1 MACINRTTNKLND
14 TMYHVYPTTCPVNYK
29 KDDNTYEPIDLT
41 FENSTSNIGDIL
53 LNRKNIFSTGIRKD
67 MDPNK
72 FVGIRPDNCQD
83 GSKQIEISIE
93 DVKINGISGYNIN
106 DFIVNPEPRMFLKLY
121 KNNGFKDF
129 EIKFKIH
136 LKGLNILNN
145 KYTETKKLRNKLTTE
160 FINARSDLGNNLINT
175 YLSDQE
181 VDTSESHLRFYY
193 GKVIDDFI
201 IKFDISNE
209 EEFGDNNMSAY
220 NFYNMSGIGSNMYLK
235 NCVVFYAVG
244 KNINSFNDSVLQN
257 IANKYNF
264 SLTSDD
270 GDKGRYFYKD
280 GKKVGSYILFENKVL
295 GHINTEPIPDNIKSL
310 YIKKTFDETT
320 FEEITLAQFETD
332 MQNQFNYEVDSITVD
347 TNYYSGDLFQISLG
361 SRCYTICL
369 PMITDENYL
378 PLNTFYDVLHTLKDN
393 GDNTYTYTKYLSI
406 EGLLKNLGNTNNYID
421 VNINTDLN
429 EETPSYRIG
438 TSEPP
443 HDSSDLTTMRT
454 ATTAAGTQ
462 SFATLRQFVKK
473 QLQRN
478 VGTGGSNRNYVH
490 GQIHMQFD
498 SSSISDAT
506 SINWKHKSR
515 VSNTVTGIG
524 STLGSVTGIQYMI
537 AKATGTPENSVDQS
551 TIQAE
556 WNNFDGFDASGWS
569 ASDVTKYCD
578 TTPQVTATSFAF
590 RTDNLNS
597 TAVSD
602 FNSGSAFKMMLM
614 EDLDYV
620 DDFDSSWV
628 LASSGSANSIS
639 VLEVVNS
646 VLGGAHTTDEFH
658 YLEVTVP
665 STSTPVTENATFF
678 GANI

>member
-1 MACINRTTNKLND
+1 MACIDRTTNKLND
-14 TMYHVYPTTCPVNYK
+14 SMYHIYPTTCPVNYK
-29 KDDNTYEPIDLT
+29 KDDNTYEPIDLSFT
-41 FENSTSNIGDIL
+41 DSSSTIGDIS

-67 MDPNK
+67 KNPNK

-93 DVKINGISGYNIN
+93 DVKINGVSGYDID
-106 DFIVNPEPRMFLKLY
+106 DFIINPEPRMFLKLY

-129 EIKFKIH
+129 EISFKIH
-136 LKGLNILNN
+136 LTGLSILNS
-145 KYTETKKLRNKLTTE
+145 KLTESTKIRNKLETE
-160 FINARSDLGNNLINT
+160 FINVGEDTGVNLINR
-175 YLSDQE
+175 YLSDTDI
-181 VDTSESHLRFYY
+181 DTNDSYLRLYY
-193 GKVIDDFI
+193 GKITDDFI
-201 IKFDISNE
+201 IRFGNTNE
-209 EEFGDNNMSAY
+209 QEFGDADVSNYS
-220 NFYNMSGIGSNMYLK
+220 FYDMAGVGSHMYLK
-235 NCVVFYAVG
+235 NSVVFYAVG

-264 SLTSDD
+264 SLTGND

-280 GKKVGSYILFENKVL
+280 GEKVGSYILFENKVL
-295 GHINTEPIPDNIKSL
+295 GHINTDAISDTIKTL
-310 YIKKTFDETT
+310 YVNKSFDETT
-320 FEEITLAQFETD
+320 FENITLAQFETD
-332 MQNQFNYEVDSITVD
+332 MQNQFNYQVDSIEID
-347 TNYYSGDLFQISLG
+347 NNYYSGNLFHISLG
-361 SRCYTICL
+361 NRCYTIGL

-378 PLNTFYDVLHTLKDN
+378 PINTFDDVLHTLKDN
-393 GDNTYTYTKYLSI
+393 GDNTYIYTKYLSI

-429 EETPSYRIG
+429 EESPSYRIA

-443 HDSSDLTTMRT
+443 HDASDLTTMRT
-454 ATTAAGTQ
+454 ATAGAGTP
-462 SFATLRQFVKK
+462 SFATLRQFVRK

-478 VGTGGSNRNYVH
+478 VGTGGSNRNYMH
-490 GQIHMQFD
+490 GQHHFQFD
-498 SSSISDAT
+498 SSSISNAT
-506 SINWKHKSR
+506 DINWKHKSR
-515 VSNTVTGIG
+515 VSNTVAGTG
-524 STLGSVTGIQYMI
+524 STLGSVTGVQYMI
-537 AKATGTPENSVDQS
+537 AKATGTPENSLDAS

-590 RTDNLNS
+590 RTDSLNS

-628 LASSGSANSIS
+628 LASSGSADSIS
-639 VLEVVNS
+639 ILEVVNS
-646 VLGGAHTTDEFH
+646 VFGGAHTTDEFH

-665 STSTPVTENATFF
+665 GTAPSATENATFF
-678 GANI
+678 GANF